1 MESHLLPAM
10 NVLSLCAGPAMN
22 MREEREIKL
31 ALNAKPDTSASKVRF
46 FLYSCVS
53 VLVLILCT
61 ILSVLNCEIYC
72 R

>member
-46 FLYSCVS
+46 FLYSCVCLYS
-53 VLVLILCT
+53 F
-61 ILSVLNCEIYC
+61 
-72 R
+72 

>member
-1 MESHLLPAM
+1 VDKCVIYAGMRLRLQWMESHLLPAM

-46 FLYSCVS
+46 FLYSCVCLYS
-53 VLVLILCT
+53 F
-61 ILSVLNCEIYC
+61 
-72 R
+72 